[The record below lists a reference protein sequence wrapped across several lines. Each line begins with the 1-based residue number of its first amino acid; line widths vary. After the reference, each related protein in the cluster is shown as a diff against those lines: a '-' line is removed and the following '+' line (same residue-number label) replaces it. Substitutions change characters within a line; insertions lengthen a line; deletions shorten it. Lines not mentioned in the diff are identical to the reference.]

1 MTTNL
6 IALAAI
12 ALIAYPLLL
21 LVLMAASGGHRARRW
36 FGGLRRG
43 SQSLVALGL
52 AVVLAA
58 GVWAGPNVVAPMFA
72 DDPIDC
78 HPTGPVRARQAAT
91 GPTPADLSAPTRPP
105 ERPAP
110 GVVSGA
116 AAPTAEPDR
125 RPALVLYDGDGGR
138 DADWTA
144 QLTAQQAA
152 NVASHFGPWIVK
164 PVEDYKAGEA
174 REHSAVLY
182 FGTSPEFPIPAA
194 FLDDVMSSRV
204 PVFWAGENL
213 DQLADHAPWLW
224 KSRYGFR
231 ATGPGIRGVDQV
243 DYRGTALTRETPP
256 GDRGIRTVR
265 VDDPGKAKVLAEA
278 HRPDGSRTPWAVRA
292 ANLWYIVESPFNYTT
307 ATNRYLAFSD
317 LLFDVLA
324 PATQERHRALVR
336 LEDIG
341 PNADPDQL
349 RDIGTCLHQAGVPFS
364 FGVLPIYIDPYGK
377 ANQGEPTSFTLK
389 DRPEVVEA
397 LRYLI
402 DHGGTVI
409 MHGVTHQ
416 LGTLKN
422 PYHGISGEDFEFFL
436 AHQDSKKFVIPDG
449 MVPGMSRERTLKR
462 LDQGLAEFRA
472 AGLPRPQ
479 IFEFPHYAA
488 GPVDYEAVGQRFGY
502 RYDQTMNYASSVRGG
517 FPDARER
524 ADQFYPYGVRD
535 VYGSAVIPENLG
547 NVESTGHNGLPP
559 IHPEDIIDAAKRNLV
574 VRDGVASFFY
584 HPPLG
589 VDGLREIVQGILDL
603 GYDFVRPSDIMK

>member
-36 FGGLRRG
+36 YGGLRRRG
-43 SQSLVALGL
+43 QGLVALGL
-52 AVVLAA
+52 AAVLAA
-58 GVWAGPNVVAPMFA
+58 AVWAGPNVVAPLLG

-78 HPTGPVRARQAAT
+78 HPTGTVRARPVAT
-91 GPTPADLSAPTRPP
+91 GATAADLSAPSRPP
-105 ERPAP
+105 ERPEP

-116 AAPTAEPDR
+116 AAPTAEPGR
-125 RPALVLYDGDGGR
+125 RPALVLYDGGGR

-144 QLTAQQAA
+144 RLTAQQAA
-152 NVASHFGPWIVK
+152 NLASHFVPWTVK
-164 PVEDYKAGEA
+164 PVEDYEAGEA

-182 FGTSPEFPIPAA
+182 FGSSTDSRLPAP
-194 FLDDVMSSRV
+194 FLDDVLIGRV
-204 PVFWAGENL
+204 PVLWADENL

-224 KSRYGFR
+224 ESRYGFR
-231 ATGPGIRGVDQV
+231 ATGPGITGVSEV
-243 DYRGTALTRETPP
+243 EYRGTTLTRQTPP
-256 GDRGIRTVR
+256 ADRGIRTVR

-278 HRPDGSRTPWAVRA
+278 ERPDGGRTPWAVRA
-292 ANLWYIVESPFNYTT
+292 ANLWYVGESPFNYTS

-324 PATQERHRALVR
+324 PATEERHRALVR
-336 LEDIG
+336 LEDIS

-364 FGVLPIYIDPYGK
+364 FGVLPIYIDPHGK

-397 LRYLI
+397 LRYLM
-402 DHGGTVI
+402 DRGGTMI

-416 LGTLKN
+416 LGALKN

-436 AHQDSKKFVIPDG
+436 AHQDHRKFVILDG
-449 MVPGMSRERTLKR
+449 LVPGTSRDWTLERLAR
-462 LDQGLAEFRA
+462 GLAEFKA

-488 GPVDYEAVGQRFGY
+488 APVDYEAVGQYFGY
-502 RYDQTMNYASSVRGG
+502 RYDHTMNYASSVHGG
-517 FPDARER
+517 FPNARER

-547 NVESTGHNGLPP
+547 NVETTGHNGLPP
-559 IHPEDIIDAAKRNLV
+559 LTPQDIVDAARRNLV

-589 VDGLREIVQGILDL
+589 VGRLDEIVQGIRDL
-603 GYDFVRPSDIMK
+603 GYDFVRPSDVMK